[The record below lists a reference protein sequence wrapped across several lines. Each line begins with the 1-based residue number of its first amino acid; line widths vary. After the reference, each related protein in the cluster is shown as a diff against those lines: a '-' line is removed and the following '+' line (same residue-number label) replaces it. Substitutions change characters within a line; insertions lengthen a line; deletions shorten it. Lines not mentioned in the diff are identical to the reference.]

1 MRFDNVSIKLNPDSQ
16 LKTPTDVP
24 EETGPSAKLSLAIL
38 RGSLGFAA
46 VSVAGFAVWACAGK
60 WLYTRVGEAGLY
72 LTCALVFVA
81 LSGLVLHPLVRG
93 PGSLMRF
100 YRIFLPAFGAYA
112 VAWSAA
118 WFLLRFGLGEWL
130 GSLAGSVL
138 LAWMIARGLGHCRS
152 LVKVSVVVFALHSA
166 GYFAGGRLMGWLMG
180 SAHAGLL
187 GGHHFALAQLSWGL
201 LYGLGTGA
209 GLGYAFFTFQIESAP
224 MTKTANGKNASS
236 AS

>member
-1 MRFDNVSIKLNPDSQ
+1 LNPDSQ
-16 LKTPTDVP
+16 SKAPMDAP
-24 EETGPSAKLSLAIL
+24 EKTGPSANLSQSIL

-46 VSVAGFAVWACAGK
+46 VGVAGFAVWAFGGK
-60 WLYTRVGEAGLY
+60 WLYTHVGEVGLY
-72 LTCALVFVA
+72 LTCALVFIG

-100 YRIFLPAFGAYA
+100 YKIFLPAFGAYA

-118 WFLLRFGLGEWL
+118 WFVSRFGLGEWL

-138 LAWMIARGLGHCRS
+138 LAFMIGRGLGHCRS
-152 LVKVSVVVFALHSA
+152 LVKVSIVMFALHSA
-166 GYFAGGRLMGWLMG
+166 GYFAGGRLMGWLMS

-224 MTKTANGKNASS
+224 TTKTANGKNASS